1 MVMRSRCADARP
13 IDPRLRWLVL
23 APHPDD
29 ETLGAGAIVA
39 QAAERGRLAGVA
51 YLTDGSSSHDL
62 GPERRSDLVTI
73 RKREASGA
81 LRRLAG
87 RLAPR
92 PLHLDWND
100 AKPERPGSALYE
112 DSRRRLG
119 ALIARR
125 GVTAI
130 AVTALNEPHCDH
142 QAAAELAYL
151 CASDAGHHVSVFEY
165 LVWSDKPSLRMAA
178 YVTEEMRIGVR
189 RHALARHR
197 SQLTGMMGD
206 GFRLPR
212 DRLSMPARDI
222 LFRRLRR

>member
-1 MVMRSRCADARP
+1 MVTLSRRASARP

-29 ETLGAGAIVA
+29 ETLGAGAIIA
-39 QAAERGRLAGVA
+39 QAAEKGRLAGVA
-51 YLTDGSSSHDL
+51 YLTNGSASHDL
-62 GPERRSDLVTI
+62 GPDRRADLVVT
-73 RKREASGA
+73 RKREASAA
-81 LRRLAG
+81 LRRLTG

-92 PLHLDWND
+92 PIHLDWND
-100 AKPERPGSALYE
+100 ARPERSGSALF
-112 DSRRRLG
+112 DSSRRRLG

-142 QAAAELAYL
+142 RAAAELAYL

-165 LVWSDKPSLRMAA
+165 LVWSEKPSTGMAS
-178 YVTEEMRIGVR
+178 YVTAEMRIGVR
-189 RHALARHR
+189 RQALAKHR
-197 SQLTGMMGD
+197 SQLTGLMGD

-212 DRLSMPARDI
+212 ERLSMPSRDM
-222 LFRRLRR
+222 LFRRLKR

>member
-1 MVMRSRCADARP
+1 MVTRSLCANARP
-13 IDPRLRWLVL
+13 VDPRLRWLVL

-39 QAAERGRLAGVA
+39 QAAGGGRLAGVA
-51 YLTDGSSSHDL
+51 YLTDGSASHDL
-62 GPERRSDLVTI
+62 GLAKRRDLVST

-81 LRRLAG
+81 LQRLAG
-87 RLAPR
+87 RRAPR
-92 PLHLDWND
+92 PVHLDWND
-100 AKPERPGSALYE
+100 AKPESSGSALFE
-112 DSRRRLG
+112 SSRRKLG
-119 ALIARR
+119 TLIARR

-142 QAAAELAYL
+142 RAAAELAYL

-165 LVWSDKPSLRMAA
+165 LVWSDAPSRGMAA
-178 YVTEEMRIGVR
+178 YVTAEMRIGVR
-189 RHALARHR
+189 RLALARHR
-197 SQLTGMMGD
+197 SQLTGLMGD

-212 DRLSMPARDI
+212 ERLSMPARDM